1 MNLST
6 IRLRGYDIVLLRHKL
21 RFIDFAFMQYPSLY
35 IQRIV
40 IRGLTLMF
48 FDQLEVFCLDVGGL
62 VRQSD
67 LGDHEVVRLFAGRLR
82 ADDHLVSDEL
92 RLLAL
97 IHERQPLDCHRW
109 PFEHVRDAA
118 VVEIRS
124 VLFPDL

>member
-21 RFIDFAFMQYPSLY
+21 RFIDFAFMQYPGLY

-48 FDQLEVFCLDVGGL
+48 FGQLEVFCLDVGGL

-67 LGDHEVVRLFAGRLR
+67 LGDHEVVRLFAGRLG

-97 IHERQPLDCHRW
+97 IYERQPLDSHRR
-109 PFEHVRDAA
+109 PFEHVRYAA
-118 VVEIRS
+118 VVEIWS
-124 VLFPDL
+124 VLLPDL